1 MELALGT
8 VQFGVP
14 YGVGSGKLLLPNGE
28 IRKILEL
35 AFQRGVTFLDTAPVY
50 GDIESRLTKLCDGL
64 EFRIVSKIPSIPE
77 TLDYTAAAQ
86 WAVKSAQGSL
96 RRLGH
101 KLYALLFHRT
111 EDLLGARGDIIW
123 SSISQWAADKGIL
136 IGASGYDVA
145 AVRSLFE
152 KRRMAIAQLPGNVLD
167 QRIDAMLDRLEPTPE
182 LHLRSAFLQGLLLL
196 PFEEG
201 AIRVP
206 AASAAL
212 QHWHE
217 WLKARKM
224 SPLQGALSV
233 VKGFRDVGTCVV
245 GIDNIHQLGEL
256 LSAWEITQPISAREL
271 ASRDPKAIDP
281 RLWGNGDQ

>member
-111 EDLLGARGDIIW
+111 EDLLGAR
-123 SSISQWAADKGIL
+123 
-136 IGASGYDVA
+136 
-145 AVRSLFE
+145 
-152 KRRMAIAQLPGNVLD
+152 
-167 QRIDAMLDRLEPTPE
+167 
-182 LHLRSAFLQGLLLL
+182 
-196 PFEEG
+196 
-201 AIRVP
+201 
-206 AASAAL
+206 
-212 QHWHE
+212 
-217 WLKARKM
+217 
-224 SPLQGALSV
+224 
-233 VKGFRDVGTCVV
+233 
-245 GIDNIHQLGEL
+245 
-256 LSAWEITQPISAREL
+256 
-271 ASRDPKAIDP
+271 
-281 RLWGNGDQ
+281 